1 MEADHSRMDKYY
13 EISEKED
20 KLGKKEMPSR
30 LKRNQEL
37 YRKVS
42 TLDIEDF
49 DINSNISVLGDN
61 TNNIDIGKIQNALK
75 EKYHE
80 LPRKKSFGDTDEIDL
95 PPIKLDET
103 REYDINVIL
112 EKAKEEHEIDYE
124 EERLMKARSTQDIL
138 DGLESIEKNA
148 DKELVK
154 PEDGE
159 ELKTL
164 IDTINA
170 KELIDEEENL
180 EVSGDMDPL
189 DLLSDLRGNDDNT
202 RVLGALVDE
211 VNEELKE
218 SDESEDIDD
227 VLNKDDL
234 KAIEE
239 QVSGDTFEFDDT
251 NENTKELE
259 DTDEIKEEKNLE
271 DTVEN
276 TDTITNPLDNKKVM
290 SQSEFEDFEDL
301 KDDMEFTKVI
311 IRILVI
317 VIIVV
322 FIAGLVILANK
333 YLNLGL
339 F

>member
-1 MEADHSRMDKYY
+1 MEKDHSRMDKYF

-80 LPRKKSFGDTDEIDL
+80 VPRKKSFGDTDEIDL

-112 EKAKEEHEIDYE
+112 EKAKEEHETDYE
-124 EERLMKARSTQDIL
+124 EERLKKARSTDEIL
-138 DGLESIEKNA
+138 DGLESIERKEEKTGIKA
-148 DKELVK
+148 DDE
-154 PEDGE
+154 E

-189 DLLSDLRGNDDNT
+189 DLLSDLKGDDDNT
-202 RVLGALVDE
+202 KVLGALVDE
-211 VNEELKE
+211 VNEEVVE
-218 SDESEDIDD
+218 EDTMDD
-227 VLNKDDL
+227 VLNKEDL
-234 KAIEE
+234 ELIGE
-239 QVSGDTFEFDDT
+239 QVAQEEDNSEY
-251 NENTKELE
+251 E
-259 DTDEIKEEKNLE
+259 DTDEIEDPEHFLDTSIDITEENESL
-271 DTVEN
+271 
-276 TDTITNPLDNKKVM
+276 NKAKIM
-290 SQSEFEDFEDL
+290 SQSDFEDFEDL

-311 IRILVI
+311 IRILVVTI
-317 VIIVV
+317 VIV
-322 FIAGLVILANK
+322 FIAALVVLANK

>member
-1 MEADHSRMDKYY
+1 MEKDHSRMDKYF

-20 KLGKKEMPSR
+20 KLGRKEMPSR

-80 LPRKKSFGDTDEIDL
+80 IPRKKSFGDTDEIDL

-112 EKAKEEHEIDYE
+112 EKAKEAHEVDYE
-124 EERLMKARSTQDIL
+124 EERLKKARSTQDIL
-138 DGLESIEKNA
+138 DGLESIEKKNN
-148 DKELVK
+148 DDVGVSED
-154 PEDGE
+154 DGE

-170 KELIDEEENL
+170 KELIENESTM

-189 DLLSDLRGNDDNT
+189 DLLSDLKGDDDNT
-202 RVLGALVDE
+202 KVLGALVDE
-211 VNEELKE
+211 VTSELPKTE
-218 SDESEDIDD
+218 DEDTD
-227 VLNKDDL
+227 VLSKDDMAL
-234 KAIEE
+234 LEE
-239 QVSGDTFEFDDT
+239 TAEEEDLLDLD
-251 NENTKELE
+251 
-259 DTDEIKEEKNLE
+259 DTDEIEKEEKE
-271 DTVEN
+271 DKVSD
-276 TDTITNPLDNKKVM
+276 DTESLSTTKTM
-290 SQSEFEDFEDL
+290 SQSDFEDFEDL

-317 VIIVV
+317 LVIVV
-322 FIAGLVILANK
+322 FIAALVVLANK